1 MSKHRRHWSESDK
14 KAILLHYQEQGA
26 ASAARHFEVSTSM
39 IYRWATDSAPA
50 ALQQAQTV
58 ISSKEYHH
66 LLREN
71 QALKELVAE
80 KELEI
85 RIKDA
90 LLKKTSPLNKSG

>member
-1 MSKHRRHWSESDK
+1 MSKHRRHWSESEK
-14 KAILLHYQEQGA
+14 KAILQYYQEHGA
-26 ASAARHFEVSTSM
+26 SSAARQFEVSTSM
-39 IYRWATDSAPA
+39 IYRWASELSPSVLKEVETTI
-50 ALQQAQTV
+50 L
-58 ISSKEYHH
+58 SKEYHR

>member
-1 MSKHRRHWSESDK
+1 MSKHRRHWSENDK
-14 KAILLHYQEQGA
+14 KAILQHYQEHGA
-26 ASAARHFEVSTSM
+26 ASAARQFEVSTSM
-39 IYRWATDSAPA
+39 IYRWASDLPSAA
-50 ALQQAQTV
+50 VKEVETV
-58 ISSKEYHH
+58 ISSKEYHR

-80 KELEI
+80 KELGI

>member
-1 MSKHRRHWSESDK
+1 MCIRDSQY
-14 KAILLHYQEQGA
+14 YQEHGA
-26 ASAARHFEVSTSM
+26 SSAARQFEVSTSM
-39 IYRWATDSAPA
+39 IYRWASDSSSASVKEVES
-50 ALQQAQTV
+50 T
-58 ISSKEYHH
+58 ISSKEYHR

-90 LLKKTSPLNKSG
+90 LLKKTSPLSKSG

>member
-14 KAILLHYQEQGA
+14 KAILQYYQEHGVTS
-26 ASAARHFEVSTSM
+26 ASRQFEVSTSM
-39 IYRWATDSAPA
+39 IYRWASDSSSASVKEVE
-50 ALQQAQTV
+50 TSV
-58 ISSKEYHH
+58 SSKEYHR

>member
-1 MSKHRRHWSESDK
+1 MSKHRKHWSESDK
-14 KAILLHYQEQGA
+14 KTILQHYQEHGA
-26 ASAARHFEVSTSM
+26 VSTSRQFEVSTSM
-39 IYRWATDSAPA
+39 IYRWAAACSPA
-50 ALQQAQTV
+50 AVKEAESV
-58 ISSKEYHH
+58 VSSKEYHR
-66 LLREN
+66 LVREN